1 MGPVGGFQGSVAT
14 TDVKEGQAYQQAV
27 FPLWRVFYSG
37 RNTPCHRTS
46 LELETLSGESH
57 KEGRLYQAGSFM
69 PRRGMVAKKGDGGM
83 YFFFYHMQQHHI
95 LGFQSL
101 CPRNTEI
108 LHRVGRQG

>member
-1 MGPVGGFQGSVAT
+1 MGPVGGFQGNVAT
-14 TDVKEGQAYQQAV
+14 ADAKEGQAYQQAV

-83 YFFFYHMQQHHI
+83 YFFFI
-95 LGFQSL
+95 T
-101 CPRNTEI
+101 CNNTI
-108 LHRVGRQG
+108 YWDSRVYVPETLKSFTG